1 MIYTECPLF
10 KLKSK
15 KVLKHLLNIENNKL
29 TKQTYI
35 SSLISPY
42 IDTSS
47 KPRLIEPPRKEL
59 KTVQKK
65 IKNLLGTIVVPDNV
79 FSGVKGRSYADNAFM
94 HTDMKPRNLFKID
107 LTAFFPSINRDTV
120 YRFFLEDLLCSPDVA
135 QILTNL
141 TTINLKKSKASDILS
156 IYVFLDSKN
165 ISCYN
170 HLISGAPTSQ
180 LLSYLVNH
188 HMFDEI
194 QRVADSN
201 QMTMTIYVDDV
212 TFSSKH
218 HISNNFKNKILAII
232 KKYNYQISKR
242 KVKSYTRLYPKLV
255 TGVIIDSSGKPVIK
269 NSMRYKII
277 MEYSHLLD
285 NPDDTASRQRLR
297 GLLIAARQIN
307 KYAFPTIFNFTFTK

>member
-1 MIYTECPLF
+1 MIYTECPLY

-29 TKQTYI
+29 TRQTYI

-65 IKNLLGTIVVPDNV
+65 IKNLLGTIVVPNNV

-120 YRFFLEDLLCSPDVA
+120 YHFFLEDLLCSPDVA

-141 TTINLKKSKASDILS
+141 TTIDLKRSKASDISS
-156 IYVFLDSKN
+156 IYAFLDSKN

-194 QRVADSN
+194 QRIADSN
-201 QMTMTIYVDDV
+201 QVTMTIYVDDV

-218 HISNNFKNKILAII
+218 HISNDFKKFL
-232 KKYNYQISKR
+232 
-242 KVKSYTRLYPKLV
+242 
-255 TGVIIDSSGKPVIK
+255 
-269 NSMRYKII
+269 
-277 MEYSHLLD
+277 
-285 NPDDTASRQRLR
+285 
-297 GLLIAARQIN
+297 
-307 KYAFPTIFNFTFTK
+307 